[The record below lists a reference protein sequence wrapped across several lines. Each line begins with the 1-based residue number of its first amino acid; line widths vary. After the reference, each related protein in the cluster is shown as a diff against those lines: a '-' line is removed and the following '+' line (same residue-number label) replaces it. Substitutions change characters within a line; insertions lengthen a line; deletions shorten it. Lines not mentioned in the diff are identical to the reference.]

1 MKAPLSE
8 DYGSTIHI
16 ADVSVCEAPVYK
28 VTNWIN
34 NNEFT
39 SGGDVLRSES
49 LHSITTSE
57 MITYICEKGKRNDIH
72 RNSNTKS
79 KQTAVDGD
87 QMSESS
93 SQVPSHLFEGGH
105 KTKKSI
111 KPESDDGISSDISE
125 NSGVP
130 SHYLCERIQFVAQ
143 NVSDD
148 YDDCSSQ
155 LSEGSEV
162 PSHYLREA
170 GHHQNRETSSVSVT
184 TPSNDSIS
192 LCSNSLFFPEES
204 SNRNNSVSPSNH
216 INKSHRKPPNL
227 FILKE
232 SSSVPLLTP
241 KIVNPLFMKPNL
253 GDSLSCTPLTQS
265 SDKAERTM
273 KMSNQQKCEN
283 SETPPHYFCEDKCCK
298 TRSPYCATLATS
310 SQCSNMLP
318 FDSDTV
324 SDVDAS
330 LLSVRN
336 KEPLFTI
343 DKEPEVLFT
352 PLTTN
357 PLFGN
362 DTRPSLTVSFMPQP
376 VNEVDNDPQN
386 LNQDDDVFS
395 QQSGSLSSS
404 DIDVDDDCETEN
416 SFSPYYEKA
425 ACLHCSSEC
434 GYSQHKDVTM
444 NANQTCVSH
453 TPCSCAAASEA
464 LDLSQHDTICLEMPY
479 APKITNPVFKDKFQ
493 LDAADLLNATE
504 CKELNIDETEF
515 ETYDTDSQTDM
526 SSNSDADCPNLG
538 YWK

>member
-170 GHHQNRETSSVSVT
+170 GHHQNRETSSFSVT

-204 SNRNNSVSPSNH
+204 NNRNDSVSPSNH
-216 INKSHRKPPNL
+216 IKKSRRKPQDL

-241 KIVNPLFMKPNL
+241 KIVNPLFMKSNL
-253 GDSLSCTPLTQS
+253 GDSLSCTPLTQCIVRTEHS
-265 SDKAERTM
+265 ERM
-273 KMSNQQKCEN
+273 LKMSNQQSSKN
-283 SETPPHYFCEDKCCK
+283 SSMSSHNFCKDECCK
-298 TRSPYCATLATS
+298 TKAPLSPYYTKTITTQTK
-310 SQCSNMLP
+310 SQCSLP
-318 FDSDTV
+318 SSSDSDTM

-336 KEPLFTI
+336 KEPLFTN

-362 DTRPSLTVSFMPQP
+362 DTRPSLTDFFMPQP

-425 ACLHCSSEC
+425 ACNGGNSH
-434 GYSQHKDVTM
+434 YKDVTTSD
-444 NANQTCVSH
+444 NQTCNSH
-453 TPCSCAAASEA
+453 TLHTTSKV
-464 LDLSQHDTICLEMPY
+464 LDLSLHDKIRLEVPY
-479 APKITNPVFKDKFQ
+479 TPKITNPIFKANLK
-493 LDAADLLNATE
+493 LE
-504 CKELNIDETEF
+504 
-515 ETYDTDSQTDM
+515 SQTESQTTTLYTM
-526 SSNSDADCPNLG
+526 
-538 YWK
+538 